1 MKTQNLQIK
10 DISRFLSERGIK
22 PSYQR
27 VRILERLLG
36 EHNHPTVNDIY
47 MDLIEEIPSLSKT
60 TVYNTLNLFL
70 ENGIVRSFS
79 TDSNE
84 ARYDIDRHSHGHFI
98 CLSCKKIYDF
108 DLEEWEFPEFV
119 LGDVDVTEREIT
131 LRGICTI
138 CKMKKS

>member
-10 DISRFLSERGIK
+10 DISRFLMEREIK

-36 EHNHPTVNDIY
+36 ENNHPTVNDIY
-47 MDLIEEIPSLSKT
+47 TDLIEEIPSLSKT
-60 TVYNTLNLFL
+60 TVYNTLNLFM

-84 ARYDIDRHSHGHFI
+84 SRYDIDRHSHGHFI
-98 CLSCKKIYDF
+98 CVQCKKIYDF
-108 DLEEWEFPEFV
+108 ELDESELPSSP
-119 LGDVDVTEREIT
+119 LGDVTEREIT
-131 LRGICTI
+131 LRGICTA
-138 CKMKKS
+138 CKKEKKS